1 MCPDNQLISAYFD
14 DELDSK
20 WSEQVESHISSCREC
35 SRKLEAY
42 RQLSAVLESGVISEE
57 QELKARV
64 LGEIQRRHAV
74 YSSDV
79 FWRRHLN
86 VSVPVLMAAAALI
99 VIFFAGLLFGFIP
112 TMGGGVQ
119 VVEEIKPD
127 NPEINIQVINVED
140 AAAYILSD
148 DSGFDLLITIPMGE
162 TLSVAGEPKLI
173 READYRRGQ

>member
-57 QELKARV
+57 QELKVRV

-86 VSVPVLMAAAALI
+86 VSGARAD
-99 VIFFAGLLFGFIP
+99 GSRR
-112 TMGGGVQ
+112 
-119 VVEEIKPD
+119 
-127 NPEINIQVINVED
+127 
-140 AAAYILSD
+140 AYRYFLCR
-148 DSGFDLLITIPMGE
+148 T
-162 TLSVAGEPKLI
+162 SVRFYSHDG
-173 READYRRGQ
+173 RTG